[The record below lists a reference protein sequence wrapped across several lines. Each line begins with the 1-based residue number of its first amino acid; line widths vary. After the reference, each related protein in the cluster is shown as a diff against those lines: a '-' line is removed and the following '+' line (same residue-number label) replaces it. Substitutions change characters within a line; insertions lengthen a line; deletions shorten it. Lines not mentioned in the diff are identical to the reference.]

1 MTSLRVLAID
11 TSTEACSA
19 ALLWSDG
26 EAKLRFELTERSHAD
41 LILPMIDQLLAEA
54 GCGLRDLDG
63 LAFGRGPGGF
73 TGLRIAAGVIQG
85 LAYGAG
91 LRVAPVSSLAAVA
104 WLVQEPSPQ
113 PSPAKAGEGA
123 VTPSLA
129 KAGEGAVTPSLAKA
143 GAGAVTPSLAKAGE
157 GAGTPSP
164 SLLGEG
170 RGEGI
175 LVCNDARMN
184 EVYWACYRFDAAASC
199 VPIVL
204 TPERVGPEAS
214 VEPASAVRH
223 FAGNGVSRYPALR
236 SRLESAGLRFHEGLY
251 PRADAVARL
260 GEQML
265 RIGDTV
271 DAAEALPVYI
281 RDDVAR
287 PSRPAVTGMS

>member
-1 MTSLRVLAID
+1 MTRLRVLAID

-26 EAKLRFELTERSHAD
+26 ELRQRFIVTERGHAE
-41 LILPMIDQLLAEA
+41 LILPMIDGLLAEA
-54 GCGLRDLDG
+54 GCKLRDLDG

-104 WLVQEPSPQ
+104 FLVS
-113 PSPAKAGEGA
+113 
-123 VTPSLA
+123 
-129 KAGEGAVTPSLAKA
+129 
-143 GAGAVTPSLAKAGE
+143 
-157 GAGTPSP
+157 SP
-164 SLLGEG
+164 SGPSCPSSPYP
-170 RGEGI
+170 GI

-184 EVYWACYRFDAAASC
+184 EVYWGCYRFDPGDPC

-204 TPERVGPEAS
+204 APETVGPEDR
-214 VEPASAVRH
+214 VLPAPTVGH
-223 FAGNGVSRYPALR
+223 FAGNGIPRYPALR
-236 SRLESAGLRFHEGLY
+236 ARLEAGGLSYHEGVY
-251 PRADAVARL
+251 PRADAIARL
-260 GEQML
+260 GQRML
-265 RIGDTV
+265 QQGEGV

-287 PSRPAVTGMS
+287 PARPPVTGLS

>member
-1 MTSLRVLAID
+1 MKQLRVLAID

-26 EAKLRFELTERSHAD
+26 EVRQRFVVTERGHAD
-41 LILPMIDQLLAEA
+41 LILPMIDELLAEA
-54 GCGLRDLDG
+54 GCRLKDLDG

-104 WLVQEPSPQ
+104 FLVSPSSSSFPSCPSHPSSPSP
-113 PSPAKAGEGA
+113 G
-123 VTPSLA
+123 V
-129 KAGEGAVTPSLAKA
+129 
-143 GAGAVTPSLAKAGE
+143 
-157 GAGTPSP
+157 
-164 SLLGEG
+164 
-170 RGEGI
+170 

-184 EVYWACYRFDAAASC
+184 EVYWGCYRFDPDAPC

-204 TPERVGPEAS
+204 AAEAVGPEDS
-214 VEPASAVRH
+214 VLPAPTVTR
-223 FAGNGVSRYPALR
+223 FAGNGIARYPALQA
-236 SRLESAGLRFHEGLY
+236 RLESAGLSYCMGVY
-251 PRADAVARL
+251 PRADAIARL

-265 RIGDTV
+265 QQGDGV

-281 RDDVAR
+281 RDNVAR
-287 PSRPAVTGMS
+287 PLRPTVTELS